1 MFKNKILDIRIYG
14 DKVLRQVARPV
25 KEITPEI
32 EQFIQ
37 NLIATMYEK
46 DGVGLAAPQVGKP
59 LRIFVVDPF
68 WVQENGKKTPL
79 VFINPEFVEFVGNES
94 NEEGCLSIPDVFEN
108 VNRAKKVKIKGTNE
122 KGEKV
127 KYIAEGLFSR
137 SLQHEYDHLEGILF
151 IDKIASIKKMFN
163 KKKLREIQESTD
175 KNGINIGK

>member
-14 DKVLRQVARPV
+14 DNVLRQTARPV

-46 DGVGLAAPQVGKP
+46 DGVGLAAPQVGKS

-68 WVQENGKKTPL
+68 WVQKNGKKTPL
-79 VFINPEFVEFVGNES
+79 VFINPEFIEFVGNES

-108 VNRAKKVKIKGTNE
+108 VNRAKKVIIEGINE
-122 KGEKV
+122 KGEKI
-127 KYIAEGLFSR
+127 KYTAEGLFSR

-151 IDKIASIKKMFN
+151 IDKIAPIKKMFN
-163 KKKLREIQESTD
+163 KKKLRELQSSTD
-175 KNGINIGK
+175 KKGINIGK